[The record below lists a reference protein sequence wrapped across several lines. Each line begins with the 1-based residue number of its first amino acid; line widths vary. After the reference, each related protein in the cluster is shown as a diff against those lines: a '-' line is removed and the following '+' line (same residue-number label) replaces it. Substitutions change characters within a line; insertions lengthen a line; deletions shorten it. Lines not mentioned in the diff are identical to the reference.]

1 LSGITEH
8 RFIATESSGEV
19 SAILTR
25 PDDATA
31 LYVFGHGAGAGMSHV
46 FMESASKLLAD
57 QAIATFR
64 YNFPYMEAGRRPPNP
79 RPILL
84 NTVRSAVAEAAV
96 LAPDLPLLAG
106 GKSMGGRMTS
116 LAASIE
122 PLDRVAGL
130 AFFGFP
136 LHASGRD
143 STERGAHLSDVALP
157 MLFMQGT
164 RDKLANL
171 NLLGPLLQQVVPAPT
186 LHIEDGADHGFHVL
200 KRSGRTD
207 EEVVM
212 SLSAALAA
220 WAAGVAGP

>member
-1 LSGITEH
+1 MSGITEH

-46 FMESASKLLAD
+46 FMESASKLLTD

>member
-1 LSGITEH
+1 MSGITEH

-79 RPILL
+79 QPILL